1 MITPPTA
8 SLRSPVRR
16 GPRVRGIWAWARLA
30 GGVAILAVLVWRLGT
45 GPFVDGLQTI
55 NAWSL
60 LAATSITLLTTV
72 VSAWRWTIVARG
84 LGVGIPL
91 PTAIA
96 AYYRSQ
102 FLNTALPGGVLGD
115 VHRGVRHGQDVG
127 DVGRGLRAV
136 AWERT
141 AGQAVQAALTVC
153 VLLAMPS
160 PVHSVTPTVLM
171 VAVPIALGLIVI
183 TRALPRN
190 GLSRTARIL
199 RAAEADIHEGLL
211 PSQAWPGIAVA
222 SALALAGHTTIFLVA
237 ARTAGTTSS
246 TLTLV
251 PLAMLSLLASAVPTN
266 IGGWGPREGVAAWLF
281 AAAGLG
287 ADQGVATATVFGVM
301 GLVASLPGAV
311 VLLVA
316 WWRRRARA
324 TKPTLDVP
332 APPLEAALHG

>member
-1 MITPPTA
+1 
-8 SLRSPVRR
+8 VRAT
-16 GPRVRGIWAWARLA
+16 WAWARLA
-30 GGVAILAVLVWRLGT
+30 GGAAILAILVWRLGT
-45 GPFVDGLQTI
+45 GPFVDGLQTV

-60 LAATSITLLTTV
+60 LAAAAITLLTTV

-153 VLLAMPS
+153 ILLAMPS
-160 PVHSVTPTVLM
+160 PVHSAMPTVLM
-171 VAVPIALGLIVI
+171 IAAVVALGLILIV
-183 TRALPRN
+183 RALPRR
-190 GLSRTARIL
+190 GPSRTARIVQ
-199 RAAEADIHEGLL
+199 AAEADIHEGLL
-211 PSQAWPGIAVA
+211 PSRAWPGIAVA
-222 SALALAGHTTIFLVA
+222 SALVVAGHTALFLVA
-237 ARTAGTTSS
+237 ARTAGTTAS

-251 PLAMLSLLASAVPTN
+251 PLAMLSLFASAVPTN
-266 IGGWGPREGVAAWLF
+266 VGGWGPREGVAAWLF

-287 ADQGVATATVFGVM
+287 AAQGVATATVFGVM
-301 GLVASLPGAV
+301 VLVASLPGAV
-311 VLLVA
+311 VLVVA
-316 WWRRRARA
+316 WWRRGTRA
-324 TKPTLDVP
+324 TQSALDAP
-332 APPLEAALHG
+332 ATPVEAALHG